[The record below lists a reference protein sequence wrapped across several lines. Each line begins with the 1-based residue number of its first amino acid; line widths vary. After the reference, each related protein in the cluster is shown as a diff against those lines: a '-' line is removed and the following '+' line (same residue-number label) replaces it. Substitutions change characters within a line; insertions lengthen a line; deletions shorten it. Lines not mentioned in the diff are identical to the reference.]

1 MKRTLSLVN
10 VRVIALTFVP
20 CLVIVGQSSPTPVL
34 QKFVGLWMED
44 ESKLKIGDSFG
55 KLRFRQSSDG
65 LEELRGPE
73 VKPLVQSV
81 KFGTKPYAING
92 STNTIA
98 WMQIDSSHFERSIFN
113 EGKLQNTRR
122 IEVSADGKALTEVTE
137 VARPGEKKY
146 QTTIAFQ
153 RISGGP
159 QGLAGIWKAQSVKRV
174 PAPTVRYELS
184 GTDGLKVSEDFGGN
198 VRQYSVKMD
207 KVPVA
212 VVGKT
217 VVSGTMTAFRV
228 VDDHT
233 LEAIGSRE
241 GVVTGKETLVISG
254 DGKMIT
260 STSTTTGNQE
270 PTIRVFNKQ

>member
-1 MKRTLSLVN
+1 MKRTCSLVN
-10 VRVIALTFVP
+10 VRVIALTLVP
-20 CLVIVGQSSPTPVL
+20 CLIVVGQSSPTPVL
-34 QKFVGLWMED
+34 QKFAGVWMED
-44 ESKLKIGDSFG
+44 ESKLKIGDAFG
-55 KLRFRQSSDG
+55 KLRFRQNGDG

-81 KFGTKPYAING
+81 KFGTKAYAIDG

-98 WMQIDSSHFERSIFN
+98 WKQIDSSHFERSIFN

-122 IEVSADGKALTEVTE
+122 IELSADGKALTEVTE

-159 QGLAGIWKAQSVKRV
+159 QGLVGIWKAQSVKRV

-198 VRQYSVKMD
+198 ARQYSVKMD
-207 KVPVA
+207 NVPVA

-217 VVSGTMTAFRV
+217 IVSGTMTAFRV
-228 VDDHT
+228 VDD
-233 LEAIGSRE
+233 
-241 GVVTGKETLVISG
+241 
-254 DGKMIT
+254 
-260 STSTTTGNQE
+260 
-270 PTIRVFNKQ
+270 NKL

>member
-1 MKRTLSLVN
+1 MKRTCSLVN
-10 VRVIALTFVP
+10 VRIIALTFVP
-20 CLVIVGQSSPTPVL
+20 CLIVVGQSSPTPVL
-34 QKFVGLWMED
+34 QKFAGVWMED
-44 ESKLKIGDSFG
+44 ESKLKIGDAFG
-55 KLRFRQSSDG
+55 KLRFRQNGDG

-81 KFGTKPYAING
+81 KFGTKAYAIDG

-98 WMQIDSSHFERSIFN
+98 WKQIDSSHFERSIFN

-122 IEVSADGKALTEVTE
+122 IELSADGKALTEVTE

-159 QGLAGIWKAQSVKRV
+159 QGLVGIWKAQSVKRV

-198 VRQYSVKMD
+198 ARQYSVKMD
-207 KVPVA
+207 NVPVA

-217 VVSGTMTAFRV
+217 IVSGTMTAFRV

-233 LEAIGSRE
+233 LESTSSRQ
-241 GVVTGKETLVISG
+241 GVVAGKDTLVVSG
-254 DGKMIT
+254 DGKVIT
-260 STSTTTGNQE
+260 STATTTGNRE

>member
-1 MKRTLSLVN
+1 MKRTCSLVN
-10 VRVIALTFVP
+10 VRVIALTLVP
-20 CLVIVGQSSPTPVL
+20 CLIVVGQSSPTPVL
-34 QKFVGLWMED
+34 QKFAGVWMED
-44 ESKLKIGDSFG
+44 ESKLKIGDAFG
-55 KLRFRQSSDG
+55 KLRFRQNGDG

-81 KFGTKPYAING
+81 KFGTKPYAIDG

-98 WMQIDSSHFERSIFN
+98 WKQIDSSHFERSIFN

-159 QGLAGIWKAQSVKRV
+159 QGLVGIWKAQSVKRV

-198 VRQYSVKMD
+198 ARQYSVKMD
-207 KVPVA
+207 NVPVA

-217 VVSGTMTAFRV
+217 IVSGTMTAFRV

-233 LEAIGSRE
+233 LESTSSRQ
-241 GVVTGKETLVISG
+241 GVVVGKDTLVVSG
-254 DGKMIT
+254 DGKVIT
-260 STSTTTGNQE
+260 STATTTGNRE

>member
-1 MKRTLSLVN
+1 M
-10 VRVIALTFVP
+10 ALTFVP
-20 CLVIVGQSSPTPVL
+20 CLMIVGQSSPTPVL
-34 QKFVGLWMED
+34 QKFVGVWMED

-55 KLRFRQSSDG
+55 KLRFRQSGDG

-92 STNTIA
+92 SLNTIA
-98 WMQIDSSHFERSIFN
+98 WKQIDSSHFERSIFN
-113 EGKLQNTRR
+113 DGKLENTRR
-122 IEVSADGKALTEVTE
+122 IEVSADGKTLTEVTE

-146 QTTIAFQ
+146 QTTIVY
-153 RISGGP
+153 RRTSGGP
-159 QGLAGIWKAQSVKRV
+159 QGLVGIWKAQSVNRV

-198 VRQYSVKMD
+198 LRQYSVKMD

-241 GVVTGKETLVISG
+241 GVVSGKDTLVISG

-260 STSTTTGNQE
+260 STATTTGNHE

>member
-1 MKRTLSLVN
+1 MKQTRSLVN

-20 CLVIVGQSSPTPVL
+20 CLMIVGQSSPTPVL
-34 QKFVGLWMED
+34 QKFVGVWVED

-55 KLRFRQSSDG
+55 KLRFRQSGDG

-92 STNTIA
+92 SLNTIA
-98 WMQIDSSHFERSIFN
+98 WKQIDSSHFERSIFN
-113 EGKLQNTRR
+113 DGKLENTRR
-122 IEVSADGKALTEVTE
+122 IEVSADGKTLTEVTE

-146 QTTIAFQ
+146 QTTIVY
-153 RISGGP
+153 RRTSGGP
-159 QGLAGIWKAQSVKRV
+159 QGLVGIWKAQSVNRV

-184 GTDGLKVSEDFGGN
+184 GTDSLKVSEDFGGN
-198 VRQYSVKMD
+198 LRQYSVKMD

-241 GVVTGKETLVISG
+241 GVVSGKDTLVISG

-260 STSTTTGNQE
+260 STATTTGNHE

>member
-1 MKRTLSLVN
+1 MKQTRSLVN
-10 VRVIALTFVP
+10 VRVMALTFVP
-20 CLVIVGQSSPTPVL
+20 CLMIVGQSSPTPVL
-34 QKFVGLWMED
+34 QKFVGVWMED

-55 KLRFRQSSDG
+55 KLRFRQSGDG

-92 STNTIA
+92 SLNTIA
-98 WMQIDSSHFERSIFN
+98 WKQIDSSHFERSIFN
-113 EGKLQNTRR
+113 DGKLENTRR
-122 IEVSADGKALTEVTE
+122 IEVSADGKTLTEVTE

-146 QTTIAFQ
+146 QTTIVY
-153 RISGGP
+153 RRTSGGP
-159 QGLAGIWKAQSVKRV
+159 QGLVGIWMAQSVKRV

-184 GTDGLKVSEDFGGN
+184 GTDSLKVSEDFGGN
-198 VRQYSVKMD
+198 LRQYSVKMD

-241 GVVTGKETLVISG
+241 GVVSGKDTLVISG

-260 STSTTTGNQE
+260 STATTTGNHE

>member
-1 MKRTLSLVN
+1 MKQTRSLVN

-20 CLVIVGQSSPTPVL
+20 CLMIVGQSSPTPVL
-34 QKFVGLWMED
+34 QKFVGVWMED

-55 KLRFRQSSDG
+55 KLRFRQSGDG

-92 STNTIA
+92 SLNTIA
-98 WMQIDSSHFERSIFN
+98 WKQIDSSHFERSIFN
-113 EGKLQNTRR
+113 DGKLENTRR
-122 IEVSADGKALTEVTE
+122 IEVSADGKTLTEVTE

-146 QTTIAFQ
+146 QTTIVY
-153 RISGGP
+153 RRTSGGP
-159 QGLAGIWKAQSVKRV
+159 QGLVGIWMAQSVKRV

-184 GTDGLKVSEDFGGN
+184 GTDSLKVSEDFGGN
-198 VRQYSVKMD
+198 LRQYSVKMD

-241 GVVTGKETLVISG
+241 GVVSGKDTLVISG

-260 STSTTTGNQE
+260 STATTTGNHE

>member
-1 MKRTLSLVN
+1 MKQTRSLVN
-10 VRVIALTFVP
+10 IRVIALTFVP
-20 CLVIVGQSSPTPVL
+20 FLTILGQSTPTPVL
-34 QKFVGLWMED
+34 QKFVGVWVED

-55 KLRFRQSSDG
+55 KLRFRQSGDG

-73 VKPLVQSV
+73 AKPIVQSV

-92 STNTIA
+92 SVNTIA
-98 WMQIDSSHFERSIFN
+98 WKQMDSSHFERRIFN

-122 IEVSADGKALTEVTE
+122 IEVSADGKSLTEVME
-137 VARPGEKKY
+137 VARPGENKY
-146 QTTIAFQ
+146 QTTIVFQ

-174 PAPTVRYELS
+174 PAPTEHYELS

-207 KVPVA
+207 QVPVA

-233 LEAIGSRE
+233 LEAICSRE
-241 GVVTGKETLVISG
+241 GVVTGKDTLVLSG
-254 DGKMIT
+254 DGKVIT
-260 STSTTTGNQE
+260 STSTTTGNRE

>member
-1 MKRTLSLVN
+1 MIL
-10 VRVIALTFVP
+10 
-20 CLVIVGQSSPTPVL
+20 GQSSPTPVL
-34 QKFVGLWMED
+34 QKFVGVWVED
-44 ESKLKIGDSFG
+44 QSKLKIGDSFG
-55 KLRFRQSSDG
+55 KLRFRQSGDG

-81 KFGTKPYAING
+81 KFGTKPYAIDG

-98 WMQIDSSHFERSIFN
+98 WKQIDSSHFERSIFN

-122 IEVSADGKALTEVTE
+122 IEVSADGKSLTEVTE
-137 VARPGEKKY
+137 VARPGETKY

-159 QGLAGIWKAQSVKRV
+159 QGLAGIWKPQSVKRV

-198 VRQYSVKMD
+198 VRQYSFKMD
-207 KVPVA
+207 QVPVA

-228 VDDHT
+228 IDDHT
-233 LEAIGSRE
+233 LEAISSRE
-241 GVVTGKETLVISG
+241 GVVSGKDTLVVSG
-254 DGKMIT
+254 DGKAIT
-260 STSTTTGNQE
+260 STSTTTGNRE

>member
-1 MKRTLSLVN
+1 MKQTRSLVN

-20 CLVIVGQSSPTPVL
+20 CLMIVGQSSPTPVL
-34 QKFVGLWMED
+34 QKFVGVWMED

-55 KLRFRQSSDG
+55 KLRFRQNSDG

-92 STNTIA
+92 SLNTIA
-98 WMQIDSSHFERSIFN
+98 WKQIDSSHFERSIFN
-113 EGKLQNTRR
+113 DGKLENTRR
-122 IEVSADGKALTEVTE
+122 IEVSADGKTLTEVTE

-146 QTTIAFQ
+146 QTTIVY
-153 RISGGP
+153 RRTSGGP
-159 QGLAGIWKAQSVKRV
+159 QGLVGIWKAQSVNRV

-198 VRQYSVKMD
+198 LRQYSVKMD

-241 GVVTGKETLVISG
+241 GVVSGKDTLVISG

-260 STSTTTGNQE
+260 STSTTTGNHE
-270 PTIRVFNKQ
+270 PTIRIFNKQ

>member
-1 MKRTLSLVN
+1 MKRTCSLVN
-10 VRVIALTFVP
+10 VRVIALTLVP
-20 CLVIVGQSSPTPVL
+20 CLIVVGQSSPTPVL
-34 QKFVGLWMED
+34 QKFAGVWMED
-44 ESKLKIGDSFG
+44 ESKLKIGDAFG
-55 KLRFRQSSDG
+55 KLRFRQNGDG

-81 KFGTKPYAING
+81 KFGTKPYAIDG

-98 WMQIDSSHFERSIFN
+98 WKQIDSSHFERSIFN

-122 IEVSADGKALTEVTE
+122 IELSADGKALTEVTE

-159 QGLAGIWKAQSVKRV
+159 QGLVGIWKAQSVKRV

-198 VRQYSVKMD
+198 ARQYSVKMD
-207 KVPVA
+207 NVPVA

-217 VVSGTMTAFRV
+217 IVSGTMTAFRV

-233 LEAIGSRE
+233 LESTSSRQ
-241 GVVTGKETLVISG
+241 GVVAGKDTLVVSG
-254 DGKMIT
+254 DGKVIT
-260 STSTTTGNQE
+260 STATTTGNRE

>member
-1 MKRTLSLVN
+1 MKQTRSLVN

-20 CLVIVGQSSPTPVL
+20 CLMIVGQSSPTPVL
-34 QKFVGLWMED
+34 QKFVGVWMED

-55 KLRFRQSSDG
+55 KLRFRQNGDG

-92 STNTIA
+92 SLNTIA
-98 WMQIDSSHFERSIFN
+98 WKQIDSSHFERSIFN
-113 EGKLQNTRR
+113 DGKLENTRR
-122 IEVSADGKALTEVTE
+122 IEVSADGKTLTEVTE

-146 QTTIAFQ
+146 QTTIVY
-153 RISGGP
+153 RRTSGGP
-159 QGLAGIWKAQSVKRV
+159 QGLVGIWMAQSVKRV

-184 GTDGLKVSEDFGGN
+184 GTDSLKVSEDFGGN
-198 VRQYSVKMD
+198 LRQYSVKMD

-241 GVVTGKETLVISG
+241 GVVSGKDTLVISG

-260 STSTTTGNQE
+260 STATTTGNHE